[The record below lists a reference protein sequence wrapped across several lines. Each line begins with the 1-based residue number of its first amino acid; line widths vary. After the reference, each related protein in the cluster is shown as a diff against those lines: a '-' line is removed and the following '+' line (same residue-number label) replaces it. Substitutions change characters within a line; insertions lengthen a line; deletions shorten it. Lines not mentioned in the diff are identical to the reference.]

1 MVQAPFSSS
10 SAAGDFLQA
19 LVHTASAAVAV
30 LDRRSRYVA
39 LSAAHAQANAR
50 SLDDHLGR
58 TVEEMAPSLAYPL
71 GRLLT
76 RVFDSG
82 QALQGE
88 RVIRDIPGE
97 PGQVQAWTVDLLPV
111 PGEAGKAA
119 LVCVLFTS
127 AEQRR
132 AAMERSSIPDRLW
145 ELALTLHRAP
155 SVPAVVHTIME
166 EAVPTT
172 GALAAGLSLLNEDR
186 SALKVLGAT
195 GYDAATLHAWPS
207 VPLTLGI
214 PATQAVNE
222 ARALFLTWE
231 DVQSLYP
238 ELSSAPTY
246 ADMAHVALPLMQDDV
261 VLGCLSLSFG
271 DRGAFTP
278 GEQRVMTALAAA
290 CAQTITALR
299 SREAEQA
306 ARIDQERTAAFLDS
320 IMSRTPAGV
329 AFVDLRLRFLHVNAA
344 FAAYTG
350 REAAALPEVPWKDA
364 LPDWAEVLTALA
376 IARQTRAASHHQLTV
391 SQPDGTRAPVEVNV
405 SPVVSAQGHLLA
417 LKCEV
422 TRTP

>member
-10 SAAGDFLQA
+10 SAAGEFLQA
-19 LVHTASAAVAV
+19 LVQSASAPIAV
-30 LDRRSRYVA
+30 LDRRSRYVT
-39 LSAAHAQANAR
+39 LSAAHAQANGR
-50 SLDDHLGR
+50 PLEDHLGR

-82 QALQGE
+82 QALQGQ
-88 RVIRDIPGE
+88 RVVRDVPGE

-111 PGEAGKAA
+111 PGEAAKAA
-119 LVCVLFTS
+119 FVCVLFTP

-132 AAMERSSIPDRLW
+132 AALERSSIPDRLW

-155 SVPAVVHTIME
+155 SVPAVVQTILE

-172 GALAAGLSLLNEDR
+172 GALAAGVSLLNEDR

-222 ARALFLTWE
+222 ARALFLTWG
-231 DVQSLYP
+231 DVQVHYP
-238 ELSSAPTY
+238 ELTNAPTY

-271 DRGAFTP
+271 DRGAFTEA
-278 GEQRVMTALAAA
+278 EQRVMTALAAA

-299 SREAEQA
+299 GREAELA
-306 ARIDQERTAAFLDS
+306 ARMDQERMAAFLDS
-320 IMSRTPAGV
+320 VLTTMPTGV

-350 REAAALPEVPWKDA
+350 RDAAALPEARWSDA
-364 LPDWAEVLTALA
+364 LPEWTEVLTTLA
-376 IARQTRAASHHQLTV
+376 IVRQTRTPSHQRVMV
-391 SQPDGTRAPVEVNV
+391 SQPDGTRAPVEVEV
-405 SPVVSAQGHLLA
+405 TPVLSAQGHLLA